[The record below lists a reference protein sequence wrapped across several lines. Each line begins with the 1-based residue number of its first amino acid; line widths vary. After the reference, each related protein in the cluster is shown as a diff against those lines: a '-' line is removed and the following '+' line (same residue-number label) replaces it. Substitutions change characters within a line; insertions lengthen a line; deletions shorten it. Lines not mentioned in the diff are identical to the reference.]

1 MIRPLLTRYIAEHG
15 LLSFVAE
22 CLAMLTVFV
31 LLGGVWIATPAAA
44 TAPATSP
51 PVADGAGRGVAQ

>member
-1 MIRPLLTRYIAEHG
+1 MSAEVLTRYIAEFG

-31 LLGGVWIATPAAA
+31 LLGGVWVALPGD
-44 TAPATSP
+44 PSTSIVGEP
-51 PVADGAGRGVAQ
+51 